1 MKYQVEKNV
10 PLQSHVYGKWSF
22 TDDME
27 IGDSLIV
34 KNRSEVECIRT
45 RFIRHGKT
53 IRSREWINPAM
64 IGTVDDLGL
73 TARSVNCLKGANIGS
88 IHELTLCT
96 EFDLIHMDNLGKKS
110 FREITE
116 AVKSRGLFLKGWD
129 KKINRSMNKS
139 YRIWRMT

>member
-1 MKYQVEKNV
+1 MKYRVEKNV

-27 IGDSLIV
+27 IGDSLV
-34 KNRSEVECIRT
+34 VNSRSEVECIRT

-64 IGTVDDLGL
+64 
-73 TARSVNCLKGANIGS
+73 S
-88 IHELTLCT
+88 
-96 EFDLIHMDNLGKKS
+96 
-110 FREITE
+110 
-116 AVKSRGLFLKGWD
+116 
-129 KKINRSMNKS
+129 SMNKS